1 MENDKD
7 PDHES
12 LVKKEDWE
20 GSTVDEVYLWI
31 KKLNAKN
38 TILRRRAASALG
50 EIGNE
55 KAVDPLIAAL
65 HDTDSYVRGRATSA
79 LCKIGE
85 KAVGPLI
92 AALHDEDPNV
102 RWRAVCALGTI
113 GNVKAVPHLEKIVD
127 DIGKGYRS
135 SDRTVGDDAQE
146 AIKKIKAKNKP
157 K

>member
-1 MENDKD
+1 MENRTGD
-7 PDHES
+7 
-12 LVKKEDWE
+12 LKEKLE
-20 GSTVDEVYLWI
+20 GLSVDEVTLWV

-38 TILRRRAASALG
+38 RILRRKAASALG

-65 HDTDSYVRGRATSA
+65 HDKDFYVRGRATSA

-85 KAVGPLI
+85 KAVDPLI
-92 AALHDEDPNV
+92 AALHDEDSDV
-102 RWRAVCALGTI
+102 RWRAVCALASI
-113 GNVKAVPHLEKIVD
+113 GNVEAIPHLEKIVD
-127 DIGKGYRS
+127 DIGKRYRS

-146 AIKKIKAKNKP
+146 AIEKIKAKNKP